1 MRINIKKVV
10 IIFLILIFLILMIKV
25 IKTISFTKNV
35 STDKEFYIYKIIV
48 SDKTIKKKDLKK
60 IPIGYYIEDTISIN
74 YNSKYK
80 YIGYKDI
87 DSLYTGL
94 LYGEVAAIII
104 EDNFK
109 TMMEENDDSL
119 KYRTTTIDTYKYSKK
134 LSNVS
139 KNIDITNE
147 QFIIYISGI
156 DTYGDI
162 SDVSRSDVNI
172 LATINPINH
181 KILLISIPRD
191 YYINVHSKGKKD
203 KLTHIGIYG
212 IDESIKSLEDLF
224 NIDINYYIKVNF
236 NSLIDVVDML
246 GGINVN
252 SSKSFTSKDGYKYN
266 IGHNKLNGEEVLSFV
281 RERYAFAEGDLM
293 RGFNQEEVIKSLI
306 SEFSATKVLLKYDSF
321 LEKLSNK
328 IETNMKESEIISLIN
343 LQLKEKIKWD
353 ISVYNLDG
361 ENSLEYTYTY
371 PNEKLYVMLPN
382 NDMVKTAKMKI
393 ENLGD

>member
-1 MRINIKKVV
+1 
-10 IIFLILIFLILMIKV
+10 
-25 IKTISFTKNV
+25 
-35 STDKEFYIYKIIV
+35 
-48 SDKTIKKKDLKK
+48 
-60 IPIGYYIEDTISIN
+60 
-74 YNSKYK
+74 
-80 YIGYKDI
+80 
-87 DSLYTGL
+87 
-94 LYGEVAAIII
+94 
-104 EDNFK
+104 
-109 TMMEENDDSL
+109 
-119 KYRTTTIDTYKYSKK
+119 
-134 LSNVS
+134 
-139 KNIDITNE
+139 
-147 QFIIYISGI
+147 
-156 DTYGDI
+156 
-162 SDVSRSDVNI
+162 
-172 LATINPINH
+172 
-181 KILLISIPRD
+181 
-191 YYINVHSKGKKD
+191 
-203 KLTHIGIYG
+203 
-212 IDESIKSLEDLF
+212 
-224 NIDINYYIKVNF
+224 
-236 NSLIDVVDML
+236 ML

>member
-1 MRINIKKVV
+1 MKINKKVV

-87 DSLYTGL
+87 DSLYNGL
-94 LYGEVAAIII
+94 LYGEVGAIII

-172 LATINPINH
+172 LVTINPINH

>member
-1 MRINIKKVV
+1 
-10 IIFLILIFLILMIKV
+10 MIKV

-48 SDKTIKKKDLKK
+48 SNKTIKKKDLKK

-87 DSLYTGL
+87 DSLYNGL
-94 LYGEVAAIII
+94 LYGEVGAIII

>member
-1 MRINIKKVV
+1 MKNIRKVV
-10 IIFLILIFLILMIKV
+10 IILLLLIFLILMIKV
-25 IKTISFTKNV
+25 IKTILFTKNV
-35 STDKEFYIYKIIV
+35 STNKEIYIYKIIV
-48 SDKTIKKKDLKK
+48 SDKTIKKKDLRK
-60 IPIGYYIEDTISIN
+60 IPIGYYIEDTISTN
-74 YNSKYK
+74 YNPKYK

-87 DSLYTGL
+87 DSLYNGL
-94 LYGEVAAIII
+94 LYGEVGAIII

-119 KYRTTTIDTYKYSKK
+119 KYRTTTIDTYKYNKK
-134 LSNVS
+134 VSSAS

-212 IDESIKSLEDLF
+212 INESIKSLEDLF

-266 IGHNKLNGEEVLSFV
+266 IGHNKLNGEETLSFV
-281 RERYAFAEGDLM
+281 RERYAFSEGDLM

-306 SEFSATKVLLKYDSF
+306 SEFSTTKVLLKYDSF
-321 LEKLSNK
+321 LEELSNK

-343 LQLKEKIKWD
+343 LSKVSLIK
-353 ISVYNLDG
+353 
-361 ENSLEYTYTY
+361 
-371 PNEKLYVMLPN
+371 
-382 NDMVKTAKMKI
+382 A
-393 ENLGD
+393 